1 MDIEAGVWPGENAL
15 GPLEGP
21 ARAVA
26 AGVGKAAD
34 IKPLLA
40 KFGTWEE
47 KKITDPDF
55 KCVMPSRI
63 SDCRWKVKA
72 DLGMRHGASW
82 RLYKSMRLT
91 RER

>member
-1 MDIEAGVWPGENAL
+1 MDVEAGVRPGENAL

-34 IKPLLA
+34 IKSLLA

-55 KCVMPSRI
+55 
-63 SDCRWKVKA
+63 
-72 DLGMRHGASW
+72 
-82 RLYKSMRLT
+82 
-91 RER
+91 